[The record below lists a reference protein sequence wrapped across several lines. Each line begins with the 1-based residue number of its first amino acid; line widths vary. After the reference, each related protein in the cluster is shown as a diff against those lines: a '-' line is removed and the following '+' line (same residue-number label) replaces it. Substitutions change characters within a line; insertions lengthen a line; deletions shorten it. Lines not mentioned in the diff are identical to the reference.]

1 MLQRLNQYILLCN
14 TIILPRQVQH
24 YMTIPVDLHNTWI
37 TGYVTPADASFC
49 NHVLISPSLPVDSSH
64 NFSSTITEIPVTQKH
79 WQPHICQPVQKGF
92 PDLFIYLTTNQND
105 MWHNFSITC
114 LWMHTSYHLI
124 YCYWESNQHIS
135 PPWPEMKQPR
145 RVSSHPRNRVYCQS
159 MHVRPPESANIALSP
174 TTRPTETASA
184 HE

>member
-1 MLQRLNQYILLCN
+1 MTLPKWIIYSSLYSRVESFHSVLQRLNQYILLCN
-14 TIILPRQVQH
+14 TIILPCQVQH

-114 LWMHTSYHLI
+114 LWMHTSYHLTACLFI
-124 YCYWESNQHIS
+124 VTGNQISTSVHRDLKWSN
-135 PPWPEMKQPR
+135 R
-145 RVSSHPRNRVYCQS
+145 DVSHLIR
-159 MHVRPPESANIALSP
+159 EI
-174 TTRPTETASA
+174 
-184 HE
+184 